1 MTIKTRFA
9 PSPTGY
15 LHIGGLRTALYNYLF
30 AKKNNGTFLLR
41 IEDTDQTRYV
51 DGAVESLIGT
61 LKRMGLTYQEGP
73 FLQSQRLEIYKKYA
87 DQLLRAGHAYRCF
100 CSKERLVELRKQ
112 QEAMKLPTKYDRSCL
127 NLTKDEIQNK
137 LKNEEES
144 VVRLRIPEGQ
154 TTFTDAIRGSI
165 TIPNS
170 EIDDQVLIK
179 SDGFPTYH
187 LAVVVDDHLMGITHI
202 IRGEEWI
209 SSVPK
214 HVIMYQAFGF
224 EMPVFAHLPHVLNQ
238 DRSKLSKRQGDV
250 AVEDYLNKGYLPE
263 ALNNYV
269 ALLGFNPSGDREIYT
284 IDELVEAFDLS
295 RINKSGAIFD
305 VTKLNWMNGHYI
317 RSISVSRLL
326 ELVKP
331 FLNERHKNIDEEKL
345 KKILTVERSRATT
358 LAGFDSVMSTYSIA
372 PIFNPQIIIWK
383 KSDKTDAIKQLGGL
397 VAHLETVESSLF
409 EDLSLLEGCIKGYIV
424 KNELQTGNVLWP
436 MRVALSGS
444 EQSASPFEIAWVLGK
459 EETLL
464 RLRNAVDSLTT

>member
-1 MTIKTRFA
+1 MTVKTRFA

-30 AKKNNGTFLLR
+30 AKKHSGTFLLR

-51 DGAVESLIGT
+51 EGAVESLIET

-73 FLQSQRLEIYKKYA
+73 FLQSQRLEIYHKYA
-87 DQLLRAGHAYRCF
+87 DQLLSAGHAYRCF
-100 CSKERLVELRKQ
+100 CSKERLEELRKQ
-112 QEAMKLPTKYDRSCL
+112 QEAMKLSTKYDRRCL
-127 NLTKDEIQNK
+127 NLTKEEVEDKI
-137 LKNEEES
+137 KNGES
-144 VVRLRIPEGQ
+144 SVIRLRIPDGE
-154 TTFTDAIRGSI
+154 TTFDDAIRGTI

-179 SDGFPTYH
+179 TDGFPTYH

-209 SSVPK
+209 SAVPK

-224 EMPVFAHLPHVLNQ
+224 EMPIFAHLPHVLNP

-284 IDELVEAFDLS
+284 IEELVEAFDLS
-295 RINKSGAIFD
+295 RVNKSGAIFD
-305 VTKLNWMNGHYI
+305 VAKLNWMNAYYI
-317 RSISVSRLL
+317 RNIDINVLL

-331 FLNERHKNIDEEKL
+331 FLGDMVIKTETLEKVL
-345 KKILTVERSRATT
+345 MVERSRATT
-358 LAGFDSVMSTYSIA
+358 LADFA
-372 PIFNPQIIIWK
+372 PLARMYTTQQSYNPEALIWK
-383 KSDKTDAIKQLGGL
+383 KADKADASKQLEG
-397 VAHLETVESSLF
+397 VITFIQNLE
-409 EDLSLLEGCIKGYIV
+409 LSIFDDSALLESRIKEYIE
-424 KNELQTGNVLWP
+424 KGNLQTGNVLWP

-464 RLRNAVDSLTT
+464 RLRNAVEKLNT